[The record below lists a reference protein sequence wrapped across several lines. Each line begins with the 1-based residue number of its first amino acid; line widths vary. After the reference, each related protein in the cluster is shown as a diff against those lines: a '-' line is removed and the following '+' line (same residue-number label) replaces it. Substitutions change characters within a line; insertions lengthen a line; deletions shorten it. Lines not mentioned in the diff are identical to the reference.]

1 VRLLC
6 YNLFNNSYQ
15 FPMVTLDNS
24 LLQTPLYFT
33 DCLAVLN
40 SIRLVDSCRVDN
52 FPMTFLR
59 RLGVTHSYRV
69 VRLGGRTP
77 IDCIAADLRQAHIY
91 NREVPLEL
99 FGMGSAI
106 GPTSLDARVG
116 MCHLGTRHRL
126 LEVILLLSLLFQ
138 SRFL

>member
-1 VRLLC
+1 
-6 YNLFNNSYQ
+6 
-15 FPMVTLDNS
+15 MVTLDNS

-99 FGMGSAI
+99 FGIMGS
-106 GPTSLDARVG
+106 PTGLASLGARVG